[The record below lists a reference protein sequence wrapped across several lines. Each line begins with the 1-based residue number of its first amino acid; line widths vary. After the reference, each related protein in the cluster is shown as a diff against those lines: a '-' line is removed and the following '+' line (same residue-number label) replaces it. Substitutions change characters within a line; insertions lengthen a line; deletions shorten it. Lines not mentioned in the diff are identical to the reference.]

1 MKEIVHDN
9 YNKITEK
16 LLLLLKS
23 LEIEYKMYKRKEVYT
38 NPNINTATITVSY
51 EWLNKFLKH
60 QGNKIKLVKI

>member
-51 EWLNKFLKH
+51 E
-60 QGNKIKLVKI
+60 